1 MSPMPKSGRM
11 SAAAVALALSLTA
24 IEAPAQEATRSAP
37 ADFTAMVE
45 EKLPA
50 VVGIRSTGPS
60 PQTSAGGMPGMP
72 PGMPGMPPGFDDFF
86 GDQMPRQP
94 QGPMRSQGSG
104 FIISADGYV
113 VTNNHVVADAEQV
126 QVVLDD
132 EREYDA
138 EVIGTD
144 PATDI
149 ALLKID
155 AEEDLPTVEW
165 GSSDDLKIGQWVVAI
180 GNPFGLGGTV
190 TAGIVSARSRDIN
203 SGPYDDFIQTDAA
216 INSGNSG
223 GPLFNAPGEVVG
235 VNTAIFSPSGG
246 NVGIGFAVPS
256 AVAQR
261 IVEDLREDGSVERG
275 WLGVQIQSIDDALA
289 EALDLADTTGVL
301 VSDAT
306 AGGPAAEAGLQAG
319 DVIVSVA
326 GEDVSDPRGLTF
338 AVADLPVGE
347 PVAVTYLRDGERQE
361 AEVTLGERPD
371 MGMSTDPAAPEQ
383 DALPDGPTIGVA
395 IQPVTPQLRSEMGLP
410 SDLEGLAVASVDP
423 ESPAAEA
430 GLRQGDVIVQAAG
443 QPVPDVAALREAA
456 AAAEEEG
463 EPLLLRIY
471 RDGGY
476 AFRAVTFPENAAD

>member
-1 MSPMPKSGRM
+1 MSALPIPGR
-11 SAAAVALALSLTA
+11 SVAAAAAVALCVTGAA
-24 IEAPAQEATRSAP
+24 APATAQDATPAAP
-37 ADFTAMVE
+37 VDFTAMVE
-45 EKLPA
+45 DKLPA
-50 VVGIRSTGPS
+50 VVGILSTGPA
-60 PQTSAGGMPGMP
+60 PQAQQRGTPQLP
-72 PGMPGMPPGFDDFF
+72 PGMRDFF
-86 GDQMPRQP
+86 G
-94 QGPMRSQGSG
+94 GPMPERPRGPARSQGSG

-113 VTNNHVVADAEQV
+113 VTNNHVISGAEQIEVVLGDDREFDAE
-126 QVVLDD
+126 L
-132 EREYDA
+132 
-138 EVIGTD
+138 IGTD

-149 ALLKID
+149 ALLKVE

-223 GPLFNAPGEVVG
+223 GPLFDAPGEVVG

-275 WLGVQIQSIDDALA
+275 WLGVQIQPVDDTLA
-289 EALDLADTTGVL
+289 EALGLGDATGVL
-301 VSDAT
+301 VADVT
-306 AGGPAAEAGLQAG
+306 AGGPAAEAGLAPG

-326 GEDVSDPRGLTF
+326 GEEVDDPRGLTF

-347 PVAVTYLRDGERQE
+347 PVTVTYLRDGARSET
-361 AEVTLGERPD
+361 EVTLGERPD
-371 MGMSTDPAAPEQ
+371 MARNMGEPEPR
-383 DALPDGPTIGVA
+383 AETPGDGPTIGVA
-395 IQPVTPQLRSEMGLP
+395 VATVTPQLRSELGLP
-410 SDLEGLAVASVDP
+410 GDLEGLAITDVTP
-423 ESPAAEA
+423 GSPAAEA
-430 GLRQGDVIVQAAG
+430 GLRPGDVIVDADGEAITE
-443 QPVPDVAALREAA
+443 VTALRG
-456 AAAEEEG
+456 AAAEAEEAG
-463 EPLLLRIY
+463 EPLLLRVF

-476 AFRAVTFPENAAD
+476 AFRAVRFARENARD